1 MLVLM
6 PVSGQAREETEGPEQ
21 VKQVDSGQMGKKRPP
36 VTLNHTAQHPLLA
49 DPAWDAFNP
58 PSRLLLGLTSSRKPS
73 QILRLNPGSH
83 RAQAHFCPPN
93 TWASLKS
100 AWALQFHCLASCSG
114 LAPAGPS
121 SAWAGWTSELSAL
134 FFLHF
139 CFHHWIPGLPVD
151 LGALVKT
158 ESPSLARRPPT
169 RSRGAR
175 WVGEAWQG
183 AGCDDSHTAQALFP

>member
-21 VKQVDSGQMGKKRPP
+21 AKQVDSDQMGKKRPP
-36 VTLNHTAQHPLLA
+36 VTLNHTAQHPVLD

-58 PSRLLLGLTSSRKPS
+58 PSRLLGLTSSRKPS

-100 AWALQFHCLASCSG
+100 AWALQFHCPCFL
-114 LAPAGPS
+114 LRPGPGGPFIS
-121 SAWAGWTSELSAL
+121 VGW
-134 FFLHF
+134 
-139 CFHHWIPGLPVD
+139 VD
-151 LGALVKT
+151 
-158 ESPSLARRPPT
+158 
-169 RSRGAR
+169 
-175 WVGEAWQG
+175 Q
-183 AGCDDSHTAQALFP
+183 

>member
-1 MLVLM
+1 M
-6 PVSGQAREETEGPEQ
+6 
-21 VKQVDSGQMGKKRPP
+21 
-36 VTLNHTAQHPLLA
+36 TLNLTAQRPVLA

-58 PSRLLLGLTSSRKPS
+58 PSRSSGLTSSREPS
-73 QILRLNPGSH
+73 QSLRLNPGSH

-100 AWALQFHCLASCSG
+100 VWTCSFTVLASCSG

-121 SAWAGWTSELSAL
+121 SAWAGWPRELSAL

-139 CFHHWIPGLPVD
+139 CFHPWIPGLPAD

-169 RSRGAR
+169 PSRGAR
-175 WVGEAWQG
+175 WAGEAWQR